1 MIRQNR
7 WRACRFG
14 LGAEIVDPNTLE
26 ALPARQAAESLIRRL
41 GTLAGF
47 LDCRRHLDHA
57 LNMTV
62 RPTGSERQLIL
73 YEKVGDLAEVVRR
86 LTRQSRLSVD
96 PGPSTPQSS
105 SGGFGGKAGNWPTS
119 TIQIVPAP
127 RRPVALN
134 GSNH

>member
-1 MIRQNR
+1 MLRQNR

-14 LGAEIVDPNTLE
+14 LDAELVDPDTLE
-26 ALPARQAAESLIRRL
+26 ALPARQAAEALIRRL
-41 GTLAGF
+41 GELAGF

-57 LNMTV
+57 LEMTV

-96 PGPSTPQSS
+96 PAQVATSRLATPAST
-105 SGGFGGKAGNWPTS
+105 GKPGAGR
-119 TIQIVPAP
+119 P
-127 RRPVALN
+127 RRYAHSFRPV
-134 GSNH
+134 SPRS